1 MVVTLP
7 VTNGTDTCQTL
18 SVLTAIHN
26 NYKQI
31 RGCHMSP
38 SLSNGTDT
46 CQTLSILTAIH
57 NNYNKSV
64 VVTCHPACEMVP
76 TPVKHPILTAIHNII
91 IRIPNIIPTVDNYSK
106 SMYIIITQNK
116 SYSTLSIVYNAC
128 HLIGI
133 KQRYDKA
140 GFKYKTQSS
149 QKYSY
154 IVNDLT

>member
-1 MVVTLP
+1 MSVTLP
-7 VTNGTDTCQTL
+7 VT
-18 SVLTAIHN
+18 
-26 NYKQI
+26 
-31 RGCHMSP
+31 
-38 SLSNGTDT
+38 NGTDT

-57 NNYNKSV
+57 NNYKHIRG
-64 VVTCHPACEMVP
+64 CHMSPSLSNGTDACQ
-76 TPVKHPILTAIHNII
+76 TLSILTAIHNII

-106 SMYIIITQNK
+106 SMYIRIIQNK

-154 IVNDLT
+154 IVNDLTL

>member
-1 MVVTLP
+1 MAVTLP

-18 SVLTAIHN
+18 SILTAIHTN
-26 NYKQI
+26 
-31 RGCHMSP
+31 P
-38 SLSNGTDT
+38 WLSHVTLPVKMILT
-46 CQTLSILTAIH
+46 PVKRLSILTAIH
-57 NNYNKSV
+57 
-64 VVTCHPACEMVP
+64 
-76 TPVKHPILTAIHNII
+76 III

-154 IVNDLT
+154 IVNDLTL